1 MIKVLFFFLLLTLY
15 GCNKSKTVMICG
27 DHVCVNKA
35 EAKQFF
41 EDNLSLEVKII
52 NKKEK
57 KEINLVELNLKSNSE
72 GEKKINIINKK
83 KTNKKIVTLSKS
95 EIEQKKAEI
104 KEKIKSKNKNKKK
117 IKQAKLDK
125 KTKKKAEKNIE
136 KITKTVN
143 KRQKEVVDICTILK
157 KCNIDEI
164 SKYLIKQGAEKKFPD
179 ITLKE

>member
-1 MIKVLFFFLLLTLY
+1 M
-15 GCNKSKTVMICG
+15 
-27 DHVCVNKA
+27 
-35 EAKQFF
+35 
-41 EDNLSLEVKII
+41 
-52 NKKEK
+52 
-57 KEINLVELNLKSNSE
+57 
-72 GEKKINIINKK
+72 
-83 KTNKKIVTLSKS
+83 TLSKS